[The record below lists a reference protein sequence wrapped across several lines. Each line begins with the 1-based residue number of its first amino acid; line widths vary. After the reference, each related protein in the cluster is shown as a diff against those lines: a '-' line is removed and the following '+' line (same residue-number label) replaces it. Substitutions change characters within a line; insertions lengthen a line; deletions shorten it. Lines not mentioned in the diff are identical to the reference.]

1 MKKPTKLRKRRK
13 ATVRKPRRRFH
24 VIVHSN
30 WDPGDWAGGVSTTIS
45 TAASLGPGKAVVK
58 RILRDVIAKGIVSVV
73 DELCLGSVTV
83 DQALD
88 RLMESEAP

>member
-1 MKKPTKLRKRRK
+1 MKPPKKRKRK
-13 ATVRKPRRRFH
+13 ATARKPRRRFH

-30 WDPGDWAGGVSTTIS
+30 WDPADWTGGVRTTVS

-58 RILRDVIAKGIVSVV
+58 RILRDVIEKGIVTVV

-83 DQALD
+83 EQALD